1 MATKKQKEAQADTNL
16 AFALIPF
23 ILAAIAFSLYHYAK
37 LKAKYL
43 TGPHT
48 RRVFDMGTNWEA
60 MLRSSVMAFAYAA
73 LAWLLYQRAP
83 WTMVLSVPLG
93 LVVLNW
99 VGKVQA
105 QAFLGVVVDYQ
116 QGLIYFPPNSES
128 LDISDYLTVLPVVR
142 QFTTLDSVP
151 LADVQRI
158 TRQAG
163 KKVFLH
169 GDFGSRR
176 ISFTNKL
183 KRDECIH
190 LITADG
196 NSRVKVMSELE

>member
-73 LAWLLYQRAP
+73 MAWLLYQRAP
-83 WTMVLSVPLG
+83 WTMALSVPLG

-116 QGLIYFPPNSES
+116 KRFGLLSTELRESGHFRLSDRHASGSPVHHLGQRAAGGCATHHPPSRKES
-128 LDISDYLTVLPVVR
+128 VSAWRLRVTAHQLHK
-142 QFTTLDSVP
+142 Q
-151 LADVQRI
+151 A
-158 TRQAG
+158 QAG
-163 KKVFLH
+163 
-169 GDFGSRR
+169 
-176 ISFTNKL
+176 
-183 KRDECIH
+183 
-190 LITADG
+190 
-196 NSRVKVMSELE
+196 